1 MKKEKY
7 FSKAEIKKLWLQF
20 IFLATALSAFILY
33 GFHAIHKQEQMFK
46 ERGMVT
52 TMTIHRISIGYLEY
66 EYNVNGKTYFH
77 QTRYSANIEYNIGD
91 KFKLV
96 YDPKDPETHQLIRD
110 KEKDPI
116 PANGMENNE
125 KYTDFYP

>member
-1 MKKEKY
+1 MKKERY
-7 FSKAEIKKLWLQF
+7 FSKAEIKRAWIEVIFGSLFF
-20 IFLATALSAFILY
+20 IIVIPY
-33 GFHAIHKQEQMFK
+33 GFHAIHKQKQILK
-46 ERGMVT
+46 KRGVVT

-96 YDPKDPETHQLIRD
+96 
-110 KEKDPI
+110 
-116 PANGMENNE
+116 
-125 KYTDFYP
+125 